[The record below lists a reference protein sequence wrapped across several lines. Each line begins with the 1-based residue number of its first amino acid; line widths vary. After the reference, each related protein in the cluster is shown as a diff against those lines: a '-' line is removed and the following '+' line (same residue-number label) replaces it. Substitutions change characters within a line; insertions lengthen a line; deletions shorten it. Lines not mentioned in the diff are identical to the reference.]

1 MFITYIY
8 YNKQNNLNPDLVVLD
23 QSKQRFIMSSSVS
36 ELDEY
41 TENFGRV
48 PGEVSPRYW
57 EDRGYG
63 STPNNSDTDED
74 GISPGVCKVCLCDL
88 PDCECA
94 EQLEKHLKYQ
104 VMLHRNSQLRRNNV
118 THRRFRKKTRHD
130 DRDTKCGGKSTQKRA
145 LRAKPKVQ
153 PKQKKTAEPKVSC
166 KQEGT
171 STSDQSL
178 DHHLDQSDDH
188 SHKTDNHENH

>member
-1 MFITYIY
+1 MFINYIY
-8 YNKQNNLNPDLVVLD
+8 YNKQNNLDPDLVVLD
-23 QSKQRFIMSSSVS
+23 QSKQRFIMSSSDS

-104 VMLHRNSQLRRNNV
+104 AMLRRNAQLRRNNV
-118 THRRFRKKTRHD
+118 LRRPRKNMRRD
-130 DRDTKCGGKSTQKRA
+130 DRDAKRGGKSTQKPT
-145 LRAKPKVQ
+145 LRTKPKVQ
-153 PKQKKTAEPKVSC
+153 PKQKKLAEPNVSC

-171 STSDQSL
+171 STSDHSL
-178 DHHLDQSDDH
+178 DHPLDQSDDH
-188 SHKTDNHENH
+188 SHKTDIHENH